1 MDLIHLYF
9 EQQQQKKNSSVTY
22 NLQMKFCYLLLS

>member
-9 EQQQQKKNSSVTY
+9 EQQKKISSVTY
-22 NLQMKFCYLLLS
+22 NLQMKFCYLLLR